1 MKEFDK
7 TLKYSKF
14 WEQRENVYKPEKMN
28 PIEKKID
35 KFLAENNI
43 KYHRCF
49 PIRIGVKN
57 SKNKFYGLCSF
68 YLPAQNM
75 ILDIP
80 TGIEDENT
88 YGSTMPV
95 FIHYYQGIMVKNI
108 FPIDKDYPWR
118 DVKKQL
124 KILLGI

>member
-1 MKEFDK
+1 MKEFEK
-7 TLKYSKF
+7 TLKYSKI
-14 WEQRENVYKPEKMN
+14 WQQRENVYKSEKMN
-28 PIEKKID
+28 PIEKKIC
-35 KFLAENNI
+35 KFFDENNI
-43 KYHRCF
+43 KYHRF

-68 YLPAQNM
+68 YLLAQNM

-88 YGSTMPV
+88 YDSTMPV

-108 FPIDKDYPWR
+108 FPIDKDYTWSE
-118 DVKKQL
+118 VKKQL